1 MNICQPKHRISRE
14 PGNATLLQHLAC
26 GLIHCAPYATWQ
38 LALWTITLA
47 WTTCLLEQ
55 PTLGQTP
62 QSQTGNAALFG
73 LNRVVD
79 VHFELTQPE
88 WETIQPAVELD
99 GLSIAKAVGL
109 MGLDKASGGN
119 FRSEKSSRPG
129 LAGYLGVD
137 HQYGRATVTIDG
149 QTVRDVGLRYKGN
162 GTFLAAY
169 DSRKFSLKIDF
180 HEFRD
185 DVEFRGLTKINLHNN
200 ITDPAFLRE
209 PLAYALFREAGI
221 HCSRVG
227 FAQVRLTVAGT
238 IDQKPMGLY
247 TLVEQV
253 DKRFLKDRYGSAQG
267 LLLKPSTFGVFRYLG
282 EDWAKYEA
290 AYVPKT
296 TASTEQQQRVIEFAR
311 LLHQSDDQTFRD
323 QLVAYLDV
331 DQFLRFLA
339 VNVLLSNLD
348 SFLGATQNYYIYLEP
363 QTNRFQF
370 FPWDLDISFGTF
382 AQDKSSRQQLA
393 DLSVDYPGSTKHTLI
408 MRVLAIP
415 RHRQTYHA
423 YLARYLDT
431 LFAEQKLGRQLD
443 QLATFVENLRIPAED
458 DPESATDGRRLNL
471 KSTPRQLKQFVQ
483 WRHQSVQRQLA
494 GESRG
499 KILGPAPISTA
510 AVIYT
515 SILLVSACG
524 LIYFIMWQL
533 DRRKQRIRAATATNN
548 QPSAEHLAS

>member
-1 MNICQPKHRISRE
+1 MKTCHTDHHVSPE
-14 PGNATLLQHLAC
+14 PGSGCAVKHPARDALCCAQYAAPQLVLLAV
-26 GLIHCAPYATWQ
+26 A
-38 LALWTITLA
+38 LA
-47 WTTCLLEQ
+47 WTTCLLEL
-55 PTLGQTP
+55 PALGQT
-62 QSQTGNAALFG
+62 SQPEAGNASLFG

-99 GLSIAKAVGL
+99 GLSIAKAVAS
-109 MGLDKASGGN
+109 MRLDAASGGN

-137 HQYGRATVTIDG
+137 HQYGRATVTFDG
-149 QTVRDVGLRYKGN
+149 QTVRDAGLRYKGN
-162 GTFLAAY
+162 GSFLGAY
-169 DSRKFSLKIDF
+169 DSRKFSFKIDF
-180 HEFRD
+180 NEFQD
-185 DVEFRGLTKINLHNN
+185 DIEFRGLTKINLHNN

-209 PLAYALFREAGI
+209 PLSYALFREAGI

-227 FAQVRLTVAGT
+227 FARVILTVAGI
-238 IDQKPMGLY
+238 IDQEPRGLY

-282 EDWAKYEA
+282 EGWAKYEA

-296 TASTEQQQRVIEFAR
+296 TATTEQQQRVIEFAR
-311 LLHQSDDQTFRD
+311 LLHQGDDQTFRD
-323 QLVAYLDV
+323 QLAAYLDV

-370 FPWDLDISFGTF
+370 FPWDLDISFGMF
-382 AQDKSSRQQLA
+382 LRAGSRQQLA
-393 DLSVDYPGSTKHTLI
+393 DLSIDYPGSTKHTLI
-408 MRVLAIP
+408 MRVLAIA
-415 RHRQTYHA
+415 RHRKTYHA

-431 LFAEQKLGRQLD
+431 LFAEQKLGQQID
-443 QLATFVENLRIPAED
+443 QLAAFVENLQLPAED
-458 DPESATDGRRLNL
+458 DPESADGRHLVL
-471 KSTPRQLKQFVQ
+471 KSTPRRLQQFVQ
-483 WRHQSVQRQLA
+483 QRHQSVQRQLA

-510 AVIYT
+510 AVIST

-524 LIYFIMWQL
+524 LIYFVIWQL
-533 DRRKQRIRAATATNN
+533 DKRKKRVRAAAAVIN
-548 QPSAEHLAS
+548 QPSAEHLDS

>member
-1 MNICQPKHRISRE
+1 MNTCRTNHRISPE
-14 PGNATLLQHLAC
+14 PGNAAPADHLAC
-26 GLIHCAPYATWQ
+26 DALHCVPCATWQ
-38 LALWTITLA
+38 LVLLA
-47 WTTCLLEQ
+47 VTVAWISCLLEL
-55 PTLGQTP
+55 PALGQT
-62 QSQTGNAALFG
+62 SQPEAGNASLFG

-79 VHFELTQPE
+79 VHLELTQSE
-88 WETIQPAVELD
+88 WETIQPAVDLD
-99 GLSIAKAVGL
+99 GLSIAKAVAS
-109 MGLDKASGGN
+109 MGLDAASGGN
-119 FRSEKSSRPG
+119 FRSETSSRPG

-162 GTFLAAY
+162 GTFLGAY
-169 DSRKFSLKIDF
+169 DSRKFSFKIDF
-180 HEFRD
+180 NEFQD

-209 PLAYALFREAGI
+209 PLSYALFREAGI

-227 FAQVRLTVAGT
+227 FARMSLTVTGT
-238 IDQKPMGLY
+238 IDQAPLGLY

-296 TASTEQQQRVIEFAR
+296 TATTEQQQRVIEFAR
-311 LLHQSDDQTFRD
+311 LLHQSDDQTFRA
-323 QLVAYLDV
+323 QLETYLDV

-382 AQDKSSRQQLA
+382 SQDKSSRQQLA
-393 DLSVDYPGSTKHTLI
+393 DLSIDYPGSTKHTLI
-408 MRVLAIP
+408 MRVLAIA

-423 YLARYLDT
+423 YLVRYLDT
-431 LFAEQKLGRQLD
+431 LFAEQKLGRQID
-443 QLATFVENLRIPAED
+443 QLATFVENLRVPAEG
-458 DPESATDGRRLNL
+458 DPESATDGRHLKL
-471 KSTPRQLKQFVQ
+471 KSNPRQLQQFVQ
-483 WRHQSVQRQLA
+483 QRHQSVQRQLA

-510 AVIYT
+510 AVIST

-524 LIYFIMWQL
+524 LIYFVLWQL
-533 DRRKQRIRAATATNN
+533 DKQKKRIRVATAVDN
-548 QPSAEHLAS
+548 QPSAVHSDP

>member
-14 PGNATLLQHLAC
+14 PDSARPLHQPTYDTS
-26 GLIHCAPYATWQ
+26 HCVPCATWQ
-38 LALWTITLA
+38 LALLTVTLA
-47 WTTCLLEQ
+47 WTTCLLEL
-55 PTLGQTP
+55 PALGQP
-62 QSQTGNAALFG
+62 SGLQAGNASLFG

-79 VHFELTQPE
+79 IHFELAEPE

-109 MGLDKASGGN
+109 MSVGAASGGN
-119 FRSEKSSRPG
+119 FRSEKSARPG

-180 HEFRD
+180 HEFQD

-227 FAQVRLTVAGT
+227 FAQVSLTVAGT

-253 DKRFLKDRYGSAQG
+253 DKRFLKDRYGSAEG

-311 LLHQSDDQTFRD
+311 LLHQSDDQTFGA
-323 QLVAYLDV
+323 QLEAYLDV

-382 AQDKSSRQQLA
+382 SRDNASRQQLA
-393 DLSVDYPGSTKHTLI
+393 DLSIDYPGGTKHTLI
-408 MRVLAIP
+408 MRVLANA

-431 LFAEQKLGRQLD
+431 LFAEQKLGQQID
-443 QLATFVENLRIPAED
+443 QLAAFVENLQVPAED
-458 DPESATDGRRLNL
+458 DPESATDVEPYH
-471 KSTPRQLKQFVQ
+471 STPRHLKQFVQ
-483 WRHQSVQRQLA
+483 QRHQSVQRQLA

-499 KILGPAPISTA
+499 KIFGPAPISTA

-515 SILLVSACG
+515 SSLLVSVCG

-533 DRRKQRIRAATATNN
+533 DRRKQRIRAAAAVIN
-548 QPSAEHLAS
+548 QPSAEHSGT